1 MHSIGP
7 LPSKGFLFVQL
18 HIAQRDFFTHQSP
31 PMENPRGIPQAPF
44 FEDVTSFVTESKENP
59 KDLLIKFKEMFSK
72 YRFMDAHTA
81 QRETTLLGKEAEI
94 NKSIEV
100 LNHVVAQK
108 KVKESADIVFELNET
123 LYAKGVIPHTEE
135 KAYIWLG
142 ANVMVEYQIEEALEM
157 LQEKSASC
165 QKILKTLRED
175 KNFLREQI
183 TALEINIARL
193 HNHIVQSSKPVAK

>member
-1 MHSIGP
+1 
-7 LPSKGFLFVQL
+7 
-18 HIAQRDFFTHQSP
+18 
-31 PMENPRGIPQAPF
+31 MENPRGIPQAPF
-44 FEDVTSFVTESKENP
+44 FEDVSSFVTESKENP

-100 LNHVVAQK
+100 LNHVLVQK
-108 KVKESADIVFELNET
+108 KAKENTEIVFELNET
-123 LYAKGVIPHTEE
+123 LYAKGEIAHTEE

-142 ANVMVEYQIEEALEM
+142 ANVMVEYPIAEALDM

-165 QKILKTLRED
+165 KMILETLRED

-193 HNHIVQSSKPVAK
+193 HNYIVQSPKADAK